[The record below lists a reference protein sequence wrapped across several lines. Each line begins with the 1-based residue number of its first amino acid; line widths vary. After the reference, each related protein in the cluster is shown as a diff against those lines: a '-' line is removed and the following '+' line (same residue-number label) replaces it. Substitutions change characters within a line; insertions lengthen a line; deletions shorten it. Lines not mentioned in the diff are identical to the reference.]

1 MAKINQRS
9 PSSSIS
15 ALQDALVKMSI
26 KEVDKPNLRPNLKS
40 AKKGEKKTRSA
51 QHKVRFANDSD
62 TDDSSADGD
71 YESVA
76 FSSPSAKRA
85 YYSDLLD
92 MRNPSSRRAAR
103 RHSQE
108 LDDAEIGR
116 AQIFKEYC
124 SQSLTPACTTSILPP
139 VEDVL
144 PPRHS
149 FPRFVPLPEVPE
161 AGELIIPESTL
172 GWQTPADA
180 DNAGN
185 APVQSTSSVCY
196 CTLLDCPFGSPWS
209 LDSRPLDSRPP
220 LNSLGLDNSLHNLLS
235 AGTGALSPLLW

>member
-1 MAKINQRS
+1 M
-9 PSSSIS
+9 SSFRNVI
-15 ALQDALVKMSI
+15 LTI
-26 KEVDKPNLRPNLKS
+26 Y
-40 AKKGEKKTRSA
+40 
-51 QHKVRFANDSD
+51 
-62 TDDSSADGD
+62 SS
-71 YESVA
+71 
-76 FSSPSAKRA
+76 
-85 YYSDLLD
+85 
-92 MRNPSSRRAAR
+92 PSSRRAAR

-172 GWQTPADA
+172 GWQVSNVGFESA
-180 DNAGN
+180 
-185 APVQSTSSVCY
+185 VWRCS
-196 CTLLDCPFGSPWS
+196 S
-209 LDSRPLDSRPP
+209 LDGIRLDPC
-220 LNSLGLDNSLHNLLS
+220 
-235 AGTGALSPLLW
+235 

>member
-92 MRNPSSRRAAR
+92 MR
-103 RHSQE
+103 
-108 LDDAEIGR
+108 
-116 AQIFKEYC
+116 K
-124 SQSLTPACTTSILPP
+124 
-139 VEDVL
+139 
-144 PPRHS
+144 
-149 FPRFVPLPEVPE
+149 
-161 AGELIIPESTL
+161 
-172 GWQTPADA
+172 
-180 DNAGN
+180 
-185 APVQSTSSVCY
+185 
-196 CTLLDCPFGSPWS
+196 
-209 LDSRPLDSRPP
+209 
-220 LNSLGLDNSLHNLLS
+220 
-235 AGTGALSPLLW
+235 